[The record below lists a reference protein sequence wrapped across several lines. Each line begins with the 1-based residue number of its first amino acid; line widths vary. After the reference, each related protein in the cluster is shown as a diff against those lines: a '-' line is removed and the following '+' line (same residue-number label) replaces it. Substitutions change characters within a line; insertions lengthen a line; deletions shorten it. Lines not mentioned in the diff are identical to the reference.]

1 MENIQKHGF
10 IVSSILTGAIWI
22 VLTILCFA
30 LKIQPPHSDYKE
42 IKIQLANPTP
52 VAKSVAPKEPEATK
66 IEEPK
71 KETKSSVQKAEP
83 VKKTE
88 TVAKEK
94 SSAKKTVSKETVAKE
109 AAKTSTPENQV
120 LQKSVDEL
128 MAENNSAKKKTSTW
142 DDSLFDDSDDFVET
156 TSTFTNTNAKPS
168 SSSSSSSFE
177 GTAASG
183 SSQSSS
189 SKSTSSSSNA
199 NSSFDETS
207 SSSTSSALSKITSA
221 TYTGTSTAGVT
232 SSTSI
237 QSGSKNGRIAI
248 QMSDGS
254 ARELLSPSKPVITIS
269 KQNAALIDSTRK
281 VTISFKVLAGGT
293 VPLSY
298 IEIKPASLLP
308 LEIQN
313 EIRSQVSTW
322 RFASDSFDG
331 QATFDYS
338 IIKE

>member
-52 VAKSVAPKEPEATK
+52 VAKSVAPKESEATK
-66 IEEPK
+66 TKVPK
-71 KETKSSVQKAEP
+71 KEEKSSVQKTDP

-88 TVAKEK
+88 AVAKEK
-94 SSAKKTVSKETVAKE
+94 SSAKKNVSKETVAKE
-109 AAKTSTPENQV
+109 AAKTSTPEKQV

-128 MAENNSAKKKTSTW
+128 MAENNSTKKKTTTW

-156 TSTFTNTNAKPS
+156 TSTSSNTNAKP
-168 SSSSSSSFE
+168 SSSSSSFE

-183 SSQSSS
+183 SSKSSS

-199 NSSFDETS
+199 NSNYDETS

-254 ARELLSPSKPVITIS
+254 ARELLSPSKPVIAIS

-313 EIRSQVSTW
+313 EIKSQVSTW